1 MYSCPSGF
9 YKYLCLFDCPLSPEK
24 FVYFINHVFPLPSHL
39 VNSRDPHPAT
49 QPDFCLC
56 SFFYQLLHGICTS
69 STLHFCLT
77 NPSSAFTEYPFWK
90 CLSPTHPIW
99 EPQSPEHST
108 GGTKSV
114 ASCLLQ
120 TCSSI
125 SASLLFA
132 ATPPTTRSS
141 FFSVKAKA
149 LSVTSQSMENEVSCR
164 EYARSSTSH
173 FPIIFFAEVSRP
185 EKDMSF
191 PFTV

>member
-77 NPSSAFTEYPFWK
+77 NPLKHLCQPFVCCYTSNHKKLLFLREGQGSLCNFTKHGER
-90 CLSPTHPIW
+90 S
-99 EPQSPEHST
+99 
-108 GGTKSV
+108 
-114 ASCLLQ
+114 LLQ
-120 TCSSI
+120 GICQVFNITLSYH
-125 SASLLFA
+125 LL
-132 ATPPTTRSS
+132 
-141 FFSVKAKA
+141 
-149 LSVTSQSMENEVSCR
+149 C
-164 EYARSSTSH
+164 
-173 FPIIFFAEVSRP
+173 
-185 EKDMSF
+185 
-191 PFTV
+191 